1 MTKENRAKASKE
13 KVVEVKN
20 AGAQSIHTSCGKM
33 VKDATN
39 ALPEAEAAE
48 LVKAGLVETV

>member
-1 MTKENRAKASKE
+1 MTKEDSAKASKE

-20 AGAQSIHTSCGKM
+20 AGARSVHTSRGKM
-33 VKDATN
+33 VKDATK

-48 LVKAGLVETV
+48 LVKAGLVKTV